1 MSHDPDMIDH
11 VKYYSSPAEVEAYRA
26 LHSLFTSMPIPP
38 KEQLANLGLYLTRP
52 TLARILFLVRLYE
65 HILNSHGVIMEFGV
79 RWGHNLALF
88 STLRNIFEPQ
98 NISRKIIGF
107 DTFEGF
113 ASVGSADMDSGKP
126 LAGYCSVTPEYEKY
140 LEQILSAHEAL
151 APRSHI
157 RKFDLIKG
165 DVVDTLP
172 QYLAKRPETLVA
184 LAYFDLDLY
193 QPTKTCLEF
202 LKGRIAKGSVI
213 AFDQL
218 GMEEFPGETLA
229 ALEVLNLRDF
239 RIVRDPIVPY
249 QSYLVVD

>member
-1 MSHDPDMIDH
+1 MARDSNMIDH
-11 VKYYSSPAEVEAYRA
+11 VKYYSAPQEVEAYTL
-26 LHSLFTSMPIPP
+26 LHSLFVSTPIPP

-52 TLARILFLVRLYE
+52 TLARIIFLVRLYE
-65 HILNSHGVIMEFGV
+65 RILNSHGVIMEFGA

-88 STLRNIFEPQ
+88 ATLRNIFEPQ
-98 NISRKIIGF
+98 NISRRIIGF

-113 ASVGSADMDSGKP
+113 ASVSNADASNGEDLVGR
-126 LAGYCSVTPEYEKY
+126 CSVTPGYEEY
-140 LEQILSAHEAL
+140 LEQILDAHEAL

-157 RKFDLIKG
+157 RKFELIKG

-172 QYLAKRPETLVA
+172 QYLAKRPETIVA

-193 QPTKTCLEF
+193 QPTKACLE
-202 LKGRIAKGSVI
+202 LIKDRVAKGSII

-229 ALEVLNLRDF
+229 ALESLNLRDF
-239 RIVRDPIVPY
+239 KIVRDPIVPY